1 MSFDFVITQ
10 GATFNPQLKYSQPQF
25 TVKPITAITNSGQA
39 VVTAPSH
46 GLTVDWP
53 VWIVKVTGMD
63 QINHQSNDL
72 PLANKAYLGYFVDAN
87 TIRLNKDTS
96 RFAAY
101 VSGGELLYHPP
112 VNLTGWT
119 ARMQIRSS
127 VSDSNIIIE
136 LNTTNG
142 GIVLGGAAGTIN
154 LLATAAQTALFTFQ
168 NAVYD
173 LTLTDPTGVVTN
185 LLAGNVSLVLEV
197 TR

>member
-1 MSFDFVITQ
+1 MSFDFVIIQ

-39 VVTAPSH
+39 VVIATGH

-63 QINHQSNDL
+63 QINHQSADL
-72 PLANKAYLGYFVDAN
+72 PLANKAYFGYFVDAN
-87 TIRLNKDTS
+87 TIRLNKDSS
-96 RFAAY
+96 RYSAY

-112 VNLTGWT
+112 VDLTGYT
-119 ARMQIRSS
+119 ARMQIRPT
-127 VSDSNIIIE
+127 VTDPTIIIE

-142 GIVLGGAAGTIN
+142 GIALGAAAGTIN
-154 LLATAAQTALFTFQ
+154 LLITAVQSALFTFQ

-173 LTLTDPTGVVTN
+173 LTLTSPTGVVTN
-185 LLAGNVSLVLEV
+185 LLAGNVSLTLEV